1 VNPWDIFVHILS
13 WVGLMIAIFGVF
25 VLAWA
30 IMEGL
35 WKGLSGIIRKHNDDL
50 DKYISE
56 ARALADKYRDDT
68 APEFREGF
76 LAGSRWGWG
85 YFHRLRKPRS

>member
-1 VNPWDIFVHILS
+1 MNPWAIFIQLLS
-13 WVGLMIAIFGVF
+13 WVGLMLALFAVF
-25 VLAWA
+25 VIFWA

-35 WKGLSGIIRKHNDDL
+35 WKSLRNIILKSRQDL
-50 DKYISE
+50 DSYVRE
-56 ARALADKYRDDT
+56 ARAIADKYRDDT

-76 LAGSRWGWG
+76 LAGTRWGWG